1 MLNYKRV
8 PSHVDL
14 TPIFRLKWFS
24 GAFQQTLRHVLL
36 LGNALNGGDE
46 VAAAQGFSLEV
57 LGSSSG
63 DGENL
68 GFS

>member
-1 MLNYKRV
+1 MLNYQRV

-14 TPIFRLKWFS
+14 TPIFRLKRLGHLAQWFS

-57 LGSSSG
+57 LG
-63 DGENL
+63 
-68 GFS
+68 